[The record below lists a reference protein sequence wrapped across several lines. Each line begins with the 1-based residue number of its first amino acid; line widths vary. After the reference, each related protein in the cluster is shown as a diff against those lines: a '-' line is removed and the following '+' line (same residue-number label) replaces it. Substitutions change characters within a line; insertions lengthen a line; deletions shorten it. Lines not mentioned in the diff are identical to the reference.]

1 MAAAIA
7 PLIQNENGKC
17 RLPVVSCRVHSNN
30 FTFTHS
36 AIGPTHA
43 RLDATLGSRSGDCQW
58 KRKFHYSHTP
68 VYTWWSGF
76 PVSSGI
82 SIKSCCALANK
93 SSNKQLLQ
101 RRKFNEII
109 RQMEPVQASLQLN
122 GQMLH
127 TPPNNITDC
136 CFLSALRCFR
146 TSLQM
151 QFDIEKNHKLF
162 SKSLRHHITVS
173 AWVGVRIIYCV
184 KICLNAYI
192 TFFSTSKTN
201 HLFHPFQ
208 EEGMNFCDSGNNST
222 CQECHTHPK
231 KNVTEFFDRLKTLL
245 QRVRA
250 FLSWFLFYCHIRKS

>member
-1 MAAAIA
+1 MK
-7 PLIQNENGKC
+7 L
-17 RLPVVSCRVHSNN
+17 VVFCL
-30 FTFTHS
+30 F
-36 AIGPTHA
+36 A
-43 RLDATLGSRSGDCQW
+43 L
-58 KRKFHYSHTP
+58 
-68 VYTWWSGF
+68 
-76 PVSSGI
+76 
-82 SIKSCCALANK
+82 SCCALANK

-162 SKSLRHHITVS
+162 SKSLRHHIT
-173 AWVGVRIIYCV
+173 
-184 KICLNAYI
+184 
-192 TFFSTSKTN
+192 
-201 HLFHPFQ
+201 